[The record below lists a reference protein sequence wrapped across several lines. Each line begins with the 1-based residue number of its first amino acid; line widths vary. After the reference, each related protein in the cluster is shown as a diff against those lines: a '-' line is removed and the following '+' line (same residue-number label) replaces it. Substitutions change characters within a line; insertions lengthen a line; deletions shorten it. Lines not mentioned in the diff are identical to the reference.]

1 MSCVLEK
8 LFNSKSRV
16 KMLRFFL
23 RNQENWYCLSEI
35 ARRNKISAETAKSEI
50 KVFESIG
57 FIAAGKKEDDQNDH
71 SQEEAKEK
79 KQILD
84 KDCKDY
90 YRLNSDFKLLKELEA
105 LVFAAGFISK
115 EELANIIDD
124 IGKVKLAVIS
134 GVFLGENSPIRHGR
148 NRVDL
153 FLVVDA
159 VDKQKLKNT
168 LQNIEAEI
176 GKEIDYSVLT
186 TEEFG
191 YRRDMYDKF
200 VHDVLDGPREDLIN
214 RLKV

>member
-1 MSCVLEK
+1 MSHILEK

-16 KMLRFFL
+16 KTLRFFL
-23 RNQENWYCLSEI
+23 RNQDKTYGVSEV
-35 ARRNKISAETAKSEI
+35 ARRNKIPYESAKSEI
-50 KVFESIG
+50 KLLESIG
-57 FIAAGKKEDDQNDH
+57 FISIAQKDDCQEDIKTKKASSGKSSYFK
-71 SQEEAKEK
+71 
-79 KQILD
+79 
-84 KDCKDY
+84 
-90 YRLNSDFKLLKELEA
+90 LNPGFKLLKELEA
-105 LVFAAGFISK
+105 LVFAAGFITK
-115 EELANIIDD
+115 EELTEIINNV
-124 IGKVKLAVIS
+124 GKVKLAVIS

-153 FLVVDA
+153 FLVVDT
-159 VDKQKLKNT
+159 VDKSKLKSA

-200 VHDVLDGPREDLIN
+200 VHDILDGPREDLIN